1 MLDLQVLFLQDD
13 DGVGYDISDEEF
25 ERQLEEVFILEEEEK
40 VVVEVVLKKKFKT
53 KKGRGRG
60 GKKKIKLIN
69 KYFIDFDVDGYE
81 VEVRLFIL

>member
-25 ERQLEEVFILEEEEK
+25 ERQLEEVFIFEEEEK

>member
-25 ERQLEEVFILEEEEK
+25 ERQLEEVFIFEEEEK
-40 VVVEVVLKKKFKT
+40 VVVEVVFKKKFKT